1 MPFVS
6 HCNPVQVSRI
16 VQSPRSWKQPDTPGV
31 DVHGSVVVVVLV
43 EVLVEVLVLVDVEV
57 VAVVSVVLVT
67 LVVGIVL
74 DVDVVVGSPTPQYAF
89 VHDGCVSLASS
100 NSNVTRHVSDGSAQC
115 ENGMIPKSQPLVA
128 SQRGAVGST
137 QRHPANM
144 ANP

>member
-1 MPFVS
+1 
-6 HCNPVQVSRI
+6 
-16 VQSPRSWKQPDTPGV
+16 
-31 DVHGSVVVVVLV
+31 VHGRVVVV
-43 EVLVEVLVLVDVEV
+43 VLVEVLVLVDVEV
-57 VAVVSVVLVT
+57 VVVVSVVLVT
-67 LVVGIVL
+67 LVVGMVL

-100 NSNVTRHVSDGSAQC
+100 ISNVTRHVSDGSAQC
-115 ENGMIPKSQPLVA
+115 ENGMMPRSQPLVA